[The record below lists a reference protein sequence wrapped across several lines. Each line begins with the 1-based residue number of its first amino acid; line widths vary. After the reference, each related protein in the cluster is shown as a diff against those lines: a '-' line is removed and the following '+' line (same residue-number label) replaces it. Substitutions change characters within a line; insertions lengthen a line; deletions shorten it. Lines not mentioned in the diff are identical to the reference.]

1 MTWACTCPLPPTHRW
16 EGACSSRVLAPSCY
30 EGVMQIPLGMG
41 PCRKG
46 EHPSLHLGL
55 GEASTPPPS
64 GLHRGQGTLATP
76 FCECGAV
83 AETKTS
89 ELGASRC
96 PPRPTILPSRP
107 IPGRGHLSGGAAT
120 DLVLL
125 LLLLFFLVFLGGS
138 SLALLFLFS
147 STSSFFL
154 CFSFFFSFLSFSF
167 FFGLFCWGCESAA
180 SCSCTALSCGAD
192 KQDTLLS

>member
-1 MTWACTCPLPPTHRW
+1 MSWGR
-16 EGACSSRVLAPSCY
+16 
-30 EGVMQIPLGMG
+30 
-41 PCRKG
+41 
-46 EHPSLHLGL
+46 
-55 GEASTPPPS
+55 
-64 GLHRGQGTLATP
+64 LATHH
-76 FCECGAV
+76 A
-83 AETKTS
+83 
-89 ELGASRC
+89 
-96 PPRPTILPSRP
+96 LPSSL
-107 IPGRGHLSGGAAT
+107 RGPSQRGGICQAGAAT

-180 SCSCTALSCGAD
+180 SCSCTALSYGAD